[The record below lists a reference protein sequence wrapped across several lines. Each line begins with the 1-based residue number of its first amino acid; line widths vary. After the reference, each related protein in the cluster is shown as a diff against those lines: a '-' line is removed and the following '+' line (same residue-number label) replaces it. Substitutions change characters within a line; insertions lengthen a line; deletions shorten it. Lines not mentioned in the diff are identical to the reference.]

1 LRIPQQQ
8 KATQVPPVERELI
21 EQVEH
26 VLEFLQG
33 KWKVRLIF
41 LMARGVHRHCR
52 LLDGLPGTSK
62 KIMTD
67 TLRALERDGF
77 VVRRIYAEVP
87 LRVEYSLTPLGWA
100 ITQPLMTLAEW
111 DDLHNEEVRQARVL
125 YCRRDEES
133 ALFYAAAG
141 TVSDASG

>member
-1 LRIPQQQ
+1 MSISQWQ
-8 KATQVPPVERELI
+8 ATHVPPVERELI

-52 LLDGLPGTSK
+52 LLDGLPSTSK
-62 KIMTD
+62 KMMTD

-111 DDLHNEEVRQARVL
+111 DGLHNEEVRQARVL
-125 YCRRDEES
+125 YTRHNEQPVS
-133 ALFYAAAG
+133 YAAAG
-141 TVSDASG
+141 TVSDAPR